1 MMKLREEAL
10 LERARQVLGVPPGT
24 DEDRIRYAYYR
35 RMFEA
40 HPDRHPDNPLAHE
53 MTALIN
59 EAFALLT
66 GKRNDALLLMQDALV
81 STITQ
86 AVATEMEGLLSYE
99 EWVKQHFYDIEGKS
113 IYAC

>member
-1 MMKLREEAL
+1 MKLREEAL
-10 LERARQVLGVPPGT
+10 FDRARQVLGVTSET

-35 RMFEA
+35 RMFA
-40 HPDRHPDNPLAHE
+40 VHPDRNPDDPSAHE

-59 EAFALLT
+59 KAFALLT

-81 STITQ
+81 TSIAETK
-86 AVATEMEGLLSYE
+86 VTETEGLLSYE
-99 EWVKQHFYDIEGKS
+99 EWIKERFYDLEGKS